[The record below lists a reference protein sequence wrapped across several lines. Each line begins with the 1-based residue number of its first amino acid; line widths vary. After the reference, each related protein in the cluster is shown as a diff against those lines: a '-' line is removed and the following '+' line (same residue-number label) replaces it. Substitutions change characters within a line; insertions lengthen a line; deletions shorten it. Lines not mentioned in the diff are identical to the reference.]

1 LKCFFT
7 EDILYTK
14 LIMINIQFDI
24 PVTLSVDNQTNLV
37 FKKSL
42 IPDFNNAMVKNSR
55 LNSVNE
61 IISYELGH
69 IQLLSYETKIKETNV
84 LTIKYQVLIIGNHSL
99 NLSTAEEIIYS
110 ILPAAY
116 EEDTSIQF
124 TKDGLLRCKTLNVV
138 FTDTPKNIVFN

>member
-1 LKCFFT
+1 MKFFFT
-7 EDILYTK
+7 EGISYITR
-14 LIMINIQFDI
+14 IMINIQFDI

-61 IISYELGH
+61 IISYELGP
-69 IQLLSYETKIKETNV
+69 IQLLNYETKIKETNV
-84 LTIKYQVLIIGNHSL
+84 LTIKYQVLIIGNYSL
-99 NLSTAEEIIYS
+99 NLANAEEIIYS

-138 FTDTPKNIVFN
+138 FTGEPKNIVYS